1 MPDLPG
7 VLDGFDA
14 DGARLALFEAVSGHL
29 AAQADGGGVV
39 RDRAALLEDE
49 LSVLCSNLLHPALHE
64 GTATLFDESAD
75 VDAVLIG
82 SVDAGD
88 HTRRHPRVIEVRR
101 RVYEGDSEAPPGEFP
116 VRSREWRCAWPP
128 PAKTTFGARV
138 TMFTPF
144 VYRKGCGFV
153 RRARTESP
161 RVPYTSRNCFPN
173 GLEES

>member
-1 MPDLPG
+1 MRNLPQRRGVVPDLPG

-49 LSVLCSNLLHPALHE
+49 LSVLCSNLLYPALHE
-64 GTATLFDESAD
+64 GTVTLLDEPAD

-82 SVDAGD
+82 SIDAGD

-116 VRSREWRCAWPP
+116 RAEQGMEVRMAAPGEDDLRCAGYDVHALCIP
-128 PAKTTFGARV
+128 
-138 TMFTPF
+138 
-144 VYRKGCGFV
+144 
-153 RRARTESP
+153 
-161 RVPYTSRNCFPN
+161 
-173 GLEES
+173 